1 MMPLLR
7 LLLLVVAVPVL
18 CAVLPNADLDRSPSP
33 NRPGG
38 DARISFEHSQN
49 RLVVQGLY
57 AASSRDTRRLGYT
70 LRVERHSPGGSTAT
84 EQSGTFTAGSQT
96 PDTLSTVQVDAAAEQ
111 HVAATL
117 TVSNGDTTLATA
129 RRTWTAR

>member
-1 MMPLLR
+1 MPLLR
-7 LLLLVVAVPVL
+7 ALLLVVAVPVL
-18 CAVLPNADLDRSPSP
+18 CAVLLNADLDRSPLP
-33 NRPGG
+33 NQPGG

-70 LRVERHSPGGSTAT
+70 LHVERHSTGGSTAT
-84 EQSGTFTAGSQT
+84 NQSGTFTAGSHP
-96 PDTLSTVQVDAAAEQ
+96 PDTLSTVHVDAAAKQ
-111 HVAATL
+111 HVTATL
-117 TVSNGDTTLATA
+117 TVSHGNTTLATA